1 MNNTYTISIKS
12 IEDPDATIYKVNVDS
27 VNPETNKE
35 LKQIVSVLERMIT
48 DNK

>member
-1 MNNTYTISIKS
+1 MNIYTIR
-12 IEDPDATIYKVNVDS
+12 IEPITDPDATIYKVNVDS
-27 VNPETNKE
+27 KNPETNEE